1 MKPAARREV
10 VRHVMATYAFSQRR
24 ACGLI
29 RLNRSSFAYT
39 SRKRPDDQTLDR
51 LRELAGQRP
60 RYGYRRLHILIIREG
75 HVLNHKRLYR
85 LYREDG
91 LAVRRR
97 RRKRIAASA
106 RQPMAVPTGVNER
119 WSMDFMADALADGRS
134 FRTFNVVDDFS
145 RECLAIEVD
154 TSLPGLR
161 IVRVLE
167 RIVQERR
174 ALPSVIVID
183 NGPEFTG
190 KVLDAWAYRRGVQLS
205 FIRPGKPVENAFI
218 ESFNGRFRDECLN
231 EHWFTGLNDARFTI
245 EAWRRDYNH
254 IRPHSSL
261 GGLTPVEFARQAAGL
276 RSDKASTAVPQLAN
290 ERGGANDGLSR

>member
-1 MKPAARREV
+1 MPAARREV
-10 VRHVMATYAFSQRR
+10 VRFAMATHGFSQRR
-24 ACGLI
+24 ACGLA
-29 RLNRSSFAYT
+29 RMNRSSFTYSSQRRSDAAT
-39 SRKRPDDQTLDR
+39 RAR

-60 RYGYRRLHILIIREG
+60 RYGYRRLHVLMTREG

-85 LYREDG
+85 IYREEG

-106 RQPMAVPTGVNER
+106 RRPMAVPTRTTQR
-119 WSMDFMADALADGRS
+119 WSMDFTSDTLADSRP

-154 TSLPGLR
+154 TSLPGVR
-161 IVRVLE
+161 VVRVLE
-167 RIVQERR
+167 RIAGERG
-174 ALPSVIVID
+174 LPESVVID

-218 ESFNGRFRDECLN
+218 ESFNGKFRDECLN

-245 EAWRRDYNH
+245 EAWRRDYNQV
-254 IRPHSSL
+254 RPHSSL

-276 RSDKASTAVPQLAN
+276 RSDETSTAVPQLAKGN
-290 ERGGANDGLSR
+290 GGANDGLSR